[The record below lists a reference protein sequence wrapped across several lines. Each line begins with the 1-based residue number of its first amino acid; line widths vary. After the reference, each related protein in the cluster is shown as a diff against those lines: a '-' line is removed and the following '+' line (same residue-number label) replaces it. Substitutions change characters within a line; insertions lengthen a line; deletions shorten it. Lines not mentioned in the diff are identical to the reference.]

1 MIALL
6 IQVFLGLAVVGALL
20 GALVALGNVIPTS
33 TIETGITTANSYI
46 HVLYGIF
53 PLTTTGL
60 LVILGLLF
68 AVETF
73 IGVYKIVKWVWNKIP
88 GIN

>member
-6 IQVFLGLAVVGALL
+6 IQVFLGLAVVGALIA
-20 GALVALGNVIPTS
+20 GLVLIGNVIPTS
-33 TIETGITTANSYI
+33 AIETGISTANSYI

-53 PLTTTGL
+53 PLLTTGL
-60 LVILGLLF
+60 LTILGLLF

-73 IGVYKIVKWVWNKIP
+73 IGVYKIVKWVWSKIP